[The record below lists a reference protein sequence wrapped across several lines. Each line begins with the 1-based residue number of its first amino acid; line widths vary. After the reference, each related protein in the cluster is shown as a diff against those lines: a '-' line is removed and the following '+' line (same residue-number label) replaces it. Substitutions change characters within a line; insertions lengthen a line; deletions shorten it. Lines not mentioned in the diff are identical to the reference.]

1 MKVKHGKRMGNML
14 LKEEGLKALWI

>member
-14 LKEEGLKALWI
+14 LKEEGLKAL